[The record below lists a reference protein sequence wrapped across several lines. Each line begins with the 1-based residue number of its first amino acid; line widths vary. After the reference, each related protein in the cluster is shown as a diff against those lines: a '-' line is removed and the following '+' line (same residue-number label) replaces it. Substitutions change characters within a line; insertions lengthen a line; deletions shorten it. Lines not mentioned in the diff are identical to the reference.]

1 MNITELLTNVY
12 SLDRIRKYQVRYTIE
27 EDKMNEEDVNSMLLK
42 DPSVKERFRN
52 WSNKNT
58 YHFYVIFKYS
68 VGQGSLWIKHK

>member
-52 WSNKNT
+52 
-58 YHFYVIFKYS
+58 
-68 VGQGSLWIKHK
+68 